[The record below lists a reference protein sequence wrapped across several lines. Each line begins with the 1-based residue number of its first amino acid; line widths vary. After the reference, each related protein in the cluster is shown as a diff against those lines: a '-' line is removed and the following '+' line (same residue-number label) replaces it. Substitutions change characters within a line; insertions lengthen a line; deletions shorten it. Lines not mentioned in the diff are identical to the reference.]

1 MTRPA
6 GVTAIAIIFL
16 LAAAYLFV
24 IAIVMLVLPGAISMI
39 YEAPFMYGLELAGP
53 YMTLIVGAGWAL
65 VGWGLFRLYKWA
77 RWVAMIALGLGVAL
91 AVPAISAAAT
101 DLNGRLLWYGL
112 QASVRVAAAL
122 YLAQSP
128 GVIEAFARK

>member
-65 VGWGLFRLYKWA
+65 VGWG
-77 RWVAMIALGLGVAL
+77 
-91 AVPAISAAAT
+91 
-101 DLNGRLLWYGL
+101 
-112 QASVRVAAAL
+112 
-122 YLAQSP
+122 
-128 GVIEAFARK
+128 